1 MEGMTMISGQDLS
14 KKLRANFEKKFE
26 KLESNFDQVLLQLEH
41 RGLKIKESQDLIQ
54 RMGKTVL
61 DRAEVIRSQ
70 IAANHLT
77 PNWLKEMSVI
87 NNDLPST
94 LANTLERV
102 GMKKKKTSKKKVSMT
117 DQLAATVAGNAVV
130 AEEAAEA
137 VAQKA
142 AKKKT
147 MAKTATIKTASKA
160 TSKTAPK
167 AAAKLTVKAF
177 KGKKNSK
184 SGSSA
189 GLSK

>member
-1 MEGMTMISGQDLS
+1 MISGQDLS
-14 KKLRANFEKKFE
+14 KKLRANFE

-77 PNWLKEMSVI
+77 PNWLKQMSVI

-102 GMKKKKTSKKKVSMT
+102 GVKMKKAAKKKISMT

-130 AEEAAEA
+130 AEEAADA

-142 AKKKT
+142 AKKKAAINAAT
-147 MAKTATIKTASKA
+147 NSATKSAAKSSSKA
-160 TSKTAPK
+160 APK

-184 SGSSA
+184 PENKSGASA